1 MHIRTDQIKEDGL
14 TLEFEEK
21 ADVFPVLA
29 EIITRGECQFVAPIK
44 TALRA
49 IRIGDMIEV
58 TGRID
63 TQIRLPCGRCLEEY
77 EIPLKSRVDLT
88 YVQRIP
94 DAPEDEPLEEIELKA
109 ADMGLTH
116 FQGENIDLRDGIQ
129 EQVILAIPIKA
140 LCRENCKGL
149 CASCGHD
156 LNEGDCGCGRQP
168 TNDKFAVLKNLKL
181 QT

>member
-1 MHIRTDQIKEDGL
+1 MHIRTDQIKADGL
-14 TLEFEEK
+14 TLEFEEM
-21 ADVFPVLA
+21 ADVFPVLS
-29 EIITRGECQFVAPIK
+29 EMITRCECQFVAPIK

-58 TGRID
+58 TGRIE
-63 TQIRLPCGRCLEEY
+63 TQVRLPCGRCLEEY
-77 EIPLKSRVDLT
+77 EPPINSHFDLT

-94 DAPEDEPLEEIELKA
+94 GAPEDKQLEEIELKA
-109 ADMGLTH
+109 ADMGLIY
-116 FQGENIDLRDGIQ
+116 FEGEEIDLREGIQ
-129 EQVILAIPIKA
+129 EQVIMAFPIKA

-156 LNEGDCGCGRQP
+156 LNKGDCGCGRQP
-168 TNDKFAVLKNLKL
+168 PNSKFAVLKNLKL